1 MVKANIRFFMK
12 ILTSVT
18 PESVVERLV
27 RIIIHIWLFRQN
39 SLQRKS
45 EFMAETSGN
54 TEHKLALNVF
64 SGKKVQLRKAAFFAH
79 VRF

>member
-39 SLQRKS
+39 SLQRKVNLWQKRQ
-45 EFMAETSGN
+45 EI
-54 TEHKLALNVF
+54 LNINWP
-64 SGKKVQLRKAAFFAH
+64 
-79 VRF
+79 

>member
-39 SLQRKS
+39 SLQR
-45 EFMAETSGN
+45 MAETSGN

-64 SGKKVQLRKAAFFAH
+64 SGSQLSQMEK
-79 VRF
+79 